1 VHLNQPEAMRDQQY
15 KYAGTL
21 TARCDEKLANG
32 VIKAAGRE
40 FTRPSDLIRRA
51 VAAHLRA
58 SGDLRLDDE

>member
-1 VHLNQPEAMRDQQY
+1 MRDQQY
-15 KYAGTL
+15 KYARTL
-21 TARCDEKLANG
+21 TDEKLAKAL
-32 VIKAAGRE
+32 IKAASRE